1 MQLTSSRNP
10 FLQSV
15 RRAVKT
21 GRPTEA
27 GLLVIEGPNLVAESL
42 RETSR
47 WSLEQILTT
56 AAGQERHAELL
67 RNVPAEIVQLSAKAF
82 SSISGTSTS
91 QEVLALLRPKV
102 WSWEEVTAAAG
113 VVVVLDGI
121 QDPGN
126 AGTIV
131 RSAEAFGAAGA
142 VLLEGCARVANGKFL
157 RATAGSIFRIP
168 FLEGVARKELTDQ
181 MMRRQRRVYALAAD
195 GRVPVTQTDFRMP
208 CALAV
213 GSEGSGVSD
222 EVLAFAQ
229 TVAVPSVKVE
239 SLNAAVACSIALFE
253 AAKQRR
259 TG

>member
-1 MQLTSSRNP
+1 MQLSSPKNP
-10 FLQSV
+10 FLQIV

-21 GRPTEA
+21 GRPTET
-27 GLLVIEGPNLVAESL
+27 GLVAIEGPHLVAESL
-42 RETSR
+42 RGTSR

-56 AAGQERHAELL
+56 TAGRERYADLL
-67 RNVPAEIVQLSAKAF
+67 RNAPAEIIEVSAKAF
-82 SSISGTSTS
+82 QSVAGTGTS
-91 QEVLALLRPKV
+91 QEILALLRPKT
-102 WSWEEVTAAAG
+102 WLWEEVTGAAG

-131 RSAEAFGAAGA
+131 RSAEAFDAAG
-142 VLLEGCARVANGKFL
+142 VVFLEGCARVANGKLL

-168 FLEGVARKELTDQ
+168 FLEGIGRKDLAEMT
-181 MMRRQRRVYALAAD
+181 RRQLRLYALAAD
-195 GRVPVTQTDFRMP
+195 GRVPVTQADFGRP

-229 TVAVPSVKVE
+229 TVAVPSVKVD

-259 TG
+259 KR